1 MTERERCELIAA
13 ACLGWLAM
21 MSLWSGQQV
30 TAAEALG
37 ATAEDMQPPQ
47 PGDVYSFLVGC
58 IAPNIDDMAEC
69 ILPMGPTWM
78 YPTGVMF

>member
-13 ACLGWLAM
+13 ADLGWLAM
-21 MSLWSGQQV
+21 MALWSGQQV
-30 TAAEALG
+30 AAAEALG

-47 PGDVYSFLVGC
+47 PGDVYSFLAWC
-58 IAPNIDDMAEC
+58 IALNIDDMAEHAMP
-69 ILPMGPTWM
+69 IGPTWM

>member
-13 ACLGWLAM
+13 ADLGWLAM
-21 MSLWSGQQV
+21 MMLWSGQQV

-37 ATAEDMQPPQ
+37 VTAEDMQPPQ
-47 PGDVYSFLVGC
+47 PGDVHGILVEC
-58 IAPNIDDMAEC
+58 IALNLDDRAEC
-69 ILPMGPTWM
+69 ILPIGPTWM